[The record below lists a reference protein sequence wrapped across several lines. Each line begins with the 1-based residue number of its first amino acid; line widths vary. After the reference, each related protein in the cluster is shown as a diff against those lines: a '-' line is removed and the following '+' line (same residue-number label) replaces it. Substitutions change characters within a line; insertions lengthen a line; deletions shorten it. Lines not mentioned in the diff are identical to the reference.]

1 MSLNP
6 FCTAL
11 KSKQVKKKLIT
22 DFLSP
27 NTFTLFNVSSK
38 IKALRFIFIP
48 SLSHRVPS
56 YLDAEFSLRI
66 FDLHLEIIKFTVTN
80 RFP

>member
-1 MSLNP
+1 M
-6 FCTAL
+6 
-11 KSKQVKKKLIT
+11 IT

-27 NTFTLFNVSSK
+27 NTLTLFNVSSK
-38 IKALRFIFIP
+38 IKALRFISML
-48 SLSHRVPS
+48 SLSHRVSS

-66 FDLHLEIIKFTVTN
+66 FDLYLEFIKFTVTN